1 MIIDNV
7 GNYRKFG
14 LPDKPRN
21 WESMFA
27 GLRAGKGIIPTYV
40 KKLQSIIAVNDE
52 LIVVKKANTAR
63 KKMTVQQLDEYLK
76 NVEPF
81 QQDGRWGLKVKD
93 DIIVKPIYTHISNFR
108 GDYAECRI
116 GMQKCLYGL
125 LDRRGNIILPPEYK
139 YIYKWND
146 HEAEVEGSNGYCR
159 TIEL

>member
-27 GLRAGKGIIPTYV
+27 GLRV
-40 KKLQSIIAVNDE
+40 MN
-52 LIVVKKANTAR
+52 
-63 KKMTVQQLDEYLK
+63 
-76 NVEPF
+76 
-81 QQDGRWGLKVKD
+81 
-93 DIIVKPIYTHISNFR
+93 DIIVKPIYAHISNFR

-116 GMQKCLYGL
+116 GIQKCLYGL

-139 YIYKWND
+139 YIYRWNE
-146 HEAEVEGSNGYCR
+146 HAVEVQGNDGYSR